1 MNTEQSDDRANTK
14 SKSVHHGYT
23 GGGSHDVPF
32 TLNSDEDIL
41 ATGEISYGIFWKTAV
56 VATLAILLLITVYN
70 LGILLLL
77 VSAVMF
83 IVAYLERYFLLLI
96 LTNQRVIIRHG
107 VIKIDTTQIRLSR
120 IESAEVEHTIPGML
134 LGYGAVVLSGT
145 GSRISAVPFV
155 ANASQ
160 FRNRMDEMLMN
171 RERRHGS
178 DQDDGDGERS

>member
-1 MNTEQSDDRANTK
+1 MNAQSP
-14 SKSVHHGYT
+14 KSVHHGYT
-23 GGGSHDVPF
+23 GGGSHEVPV
-32 TLNSDEDIL
+32 TLNRDEEIL
-41 ATGEISYGIFWKTAV
+41 ATGEISYGIYWKAAV
-56 VATLAILLLITVYN
+56 VATLAVLLLITVRN
-70 LGILLLL
+70 LGIFLLL

-83 IVAYLERYFLLLI
+83 VAAYLERYFLLLI

-134 LGYGAVVLSGT
+134 LGYGSVVLSGT

-160 FRNRMDEMLMN
+160 FRNKLDEILMS
-171 RERRHGS
+171 RESGQS
-178 DQDDGDGERS
+178 DNSDN

>member
-1 MNTEQSDDRANTK
+1 M
-14 SKSVHHGYT
+14 SKISGNVKHGYT
-23 GGGSHDVPF
+23 GGGSHEVPV

-41 ATGEISYGIFWKTAV
+41 ATGEISYGIFWKAAV
-56 VATLAILLLITVYN
+56 VATLAILLLITVRN
-70 LGILLLL
+70 LGIFLLL
-77 VSAVMF
+77 VAAIMF
-83 IVAYLERYFLLLI
+83 VVAYLERYFLLLI

-155 ANASQ
+155 ANASH
-160 FRNRMDEMLMN
+160 FRNKLDEILMS
-171 RERRHGS
+171 RESQQS
-178 DQDDGDGERS
+178 DNSDN